1 MALEKKTIK
10 NILLGVTGGI
20 AAYKCAELVRLIKK
34 EGFQVKVVLT
44 RNATRFITPLTMA
57 VLSENKV
64 YTGLFSADEED
75 QEIRHISLAH
85 WADMIV
91 IAPASANTVAKLAYG
106 IADDLLSSTILAFE
120 GEVVLAPAMNM
131 VMIKNPMVKDNIRSL
146 LQKGYYFI
154 DTGKGS
160 LACGD
165 YGDGRMAEPAEILK
179 FLNKRIARSHSLS
192 NKKILIT
199 ASATR
204 EPLDQVRFI
213 SNYSTGKMGFALAEA
228 ARKRGAE
235 VILITGP
242 TFLTDIVG
250 VTTIRVNSAAEMRE
264 QVVSHFEKSDV
275 FISAAAV
282 ADFRPVRQFA
292 GKIKKEENDTIR
304 LELEKNVDI
313 LKEAGE
319 KKERQLLI
327 GFAAEAEKLNENAL
341 SKLKSKNLDYIVVND
356 ITREDSGFGTDTN
369 KVSIINRQ
377 EEIIDLP
384 LMSKNELAE
393 YIFDLITSHFEQH
406 NKGIIV

>member
-20 AAYKCAELVRLIKK
+20 AAYKCAELVRLMKK

-91 IAPASANTVAKLAYG
+91 IAPASANTVAKLACG

-235 VILITGP
+235 VILITG
-242 TFLTDIVG
+242 
-250 VTTIRVNSAAEMRE
+250 
-264 QVVSHFEKSDV
+264 
-275 FISAAAV
+275 
-282 ADFRPVRQFA
+282 
-292 GKIKKEENDTIR
+292 
-304 LELEKNVDI
+304 
-313 LKEAGE
+313 
-319 KKERQLLI
+319 QL
-327 GFAAEAEKLNENAL
+327 F
-341 SKLKSKNLDYIVVND
+341 
-356 ITREDSGFGTDTN
+356 
-369 KVSIINRQ
+369 
-377 EEIIDLP
+377 
-384 LMSKNELAE
+384 
-393 YIFDLITSHFEQH
+393 
-406 NKGIIV
+406 